1 MKRKKKLNKESVAE
15 DWCFVCKDGGLL
27 RICDYGDCLKACH
40 PQCVDKDD
48 SLLEND
54 ERWTCDWHR
63 CSVCNKP
70 PTFYCF
76 CCPLAVCSYCF
87 NDAEFAVIR
96 KNKGLC
102 DCCLE
107 LAWLIE
113 EKKDADSTGSKVDFY
128 DQGTVEFFFYGY
140 WEEIKK
146 KESLTSEQVILAYNQ
161 LKKGSDSHEHDEVK
175 EVTSESDDEFQLHI
189 FDDYTDRCKQIRRR
203 KRMKGQL
210 SAMKRKAKSKK
221 KKFIRRGSEV
231 KDGTSES
238 ESDDEFQLDIFDD
251 DTDGCKQIG
260 RRKSMKRQLSVIK
273 RKAKSKK
280 KKFIGWGSEPLLEFL
295 ASISKDTSTEMSQY
309 AVMDIIIEY
318 CKKNKLFDP
327 EIQKKINFDARLQT
341 LLGRKSVN
349 RNSIYNL
356 LTPHLADN
364 LELSEDEL
372 EFFAENIE
380 EDDLAP
386 RKRQQQ
392 SRSNE
397 KSNTKAEVVNFQKSC
412 FASMVPKNIKLLY
425 LRKSLV
431 EELSKQLETFEA
443 KVTGTFLRVK
453 CDPKD
458 HLQKNSH
465 MLVQV
470 IGVQK
475 TSTMNS
481 EIMLQVSNMVK
492 EVPIR
497 KLSDDDFTEEEC
509 EDLHQRVKNGKL
521 KRPTVVELEQKARSL
536 HEEITNHW
544 ISRELVLLQRRID
557 RANEKGW
564 RKEFCEYLD
573 SLQLLQKPEE
583 QLLLLREVPEVIA
596 DDVDPEPVLENSMIK
611 YEQEQNDGS
620 LESALG
626 RTTETP
632 CCDLKCNGTSCCQN
646 GATNAAG
653 IEAKDACNVDG
664 TKELESVIKYPQ
676 DCKYRKQYMRKKK
689 KELQSVVKDLN
700 KFNSVV
706 KDVEKI

>member
-1 MKRKKKLNKESVAE
+1 MKRKKKKLNKELVAE

-54 ERWTCDWHR
+54 ERWTC
-63 CSVCNKP
+63 
-70 PTFYCF
+70 
-76 CCPLAVCSYCF
+76 AVCSYCF

-113 EKKDADSTGSKVDFY
+113 EKKDVDSNGSKVDFY
-128 DQGTVEFFFYGY
+128 DRNTVEFLFYEY
-140 WEEIKK
+140 WEEVKK
-146 KESLTSEQVILAYNQ
+146 NESLASEQVILAYNR

-175 EVTSESDDEFQLHI
+175 ELTSESDDEFQLHI
-189 FDDYTDRCKQIRRR
+189 FDDYADRCKQIGRR

-210 SAMKRKAKSKK
+210 SAMKINAKSKK
-221 KKFIRRGSEV
+221 KKFIKLGSKVKDGTTESETDDEFQFDIFDDDTDRCKQIRRRKGMKGQLSAMKRKTKSKKKKFIRWGSEV

-238 ESDDEFQLDIFDD
+238 ESDDEFQLVIFDD
-251 DTDGCKQIG
+251 DTYRSKQIG
-260 RRKSMKRQLSVIK
+260 RRKRMKRQLSVMK

-295 ASISKDTSTEMSQY
+295 ASIGKDTSIEMSQY

-327 EIQKKINFDARLQT
+327 EIQKKINFDARLQA

-349 RNSIYNL
+349 RNCIYNL
-356 LTPHLADN
+356 LTPHLAEN
-364 LELSEDEL
+364 LELSEDKL
-372 EFFAENIE
+372 EFCAENID

-392 SRSNE
+392 SSSNE
-397 KSNTKAEVVNFQKSC
+397 KSNTKPEVVNFKKCC
-412 FASMVPKNIKLLY
+412 FASIVPKNIKLLY

-431 EELSKQLETFEA
+431 EEISKQLETFEA

-453 CDPKD
+453 CD

-475 TSTMNS
+475 TSTMNT

-509 EDLHQRVKNGKL
+509 EDLRQRVKNGLL
-521 KRPTVVELEQKARSL
+521 KRPTVEELEQKARSL
-536 HEEITNHW
+536 HEEITN
-544 ISRELVLLQRRID
+544 
-557 RANEKGW
+557 N
-564 RKEFCEYLD
+564 
-573 SLQLLQKPEE
+573 LLQKPEE
-583 QLLLLREVPEVIA
+583 QLRLLREVPEVIA
-596 DDVDPEPVLENSMIK
+596 DNVDPEPVFENVIIK
-611 YEQEQNDGS
+611 DEQEQNDGS
-620 LESALG
+620 SKSALG
-626 RTTETP
+626 RITETP
-632 CCDLKCNGTSCCQN
+632 CCDFKCNETSCCQN

-676 DCKYRKQYMRKKK
+676 DCKYRKKYMRKKK
-689 KELQSVVKDLN
+689 KGLQYQSK
-700 KFNSVV
+700 
-706 KDVEKI
+706 KI

>member
-1 MKRKKKLNKESVAE
+1 MKRKKKKLNKELVAE
-15 DWCFVCKDGGLL
+15 DWCFVCKDGGSL

-48 SLLEND
+48 TLLENN

-63 CSVCNKP
+63 CRVCNKP
-70 PTFYCF
+70 PKFYCF
-76 CCPLAVCSYCF
+76 CCPSAVCRYCF
-87 NDAEFAVIR
+87 NDAEFAAIR

-113 EKKDADSTGSKVDFY
+113 EKKDVDSNGSKVDFY
-128 DQGTVEFFFYGY
+128 DRNTVEFLFYEY
-140 WEEIKK
+140 WEEVKK
-146 KESLTSEQVILAYNQ
+146 KESLTSEQVILTYNQ

-175 EVTSESDDEFQLHI
+175 EVNSESDDEFQLHI
-189 FDDYTDRCKQIRRR
+189 FDDYADRCKQMGTR

-221 KKFIRRGSEV
+221 KKFIRWGSEV

-238 ESDDEFQLDIFDD
+238 EFQLVIFDD
-251 DTDGCKQIG
+251 DTYRCKQIG
-260 RRKSMKRQLSVIK
+260 RRKRMKGQLSVME
-273 RKAKSKK
+273 RKAKSNK
-280 KKFIGWGSEPLLEFL
+280 KKFIGWGSESLLEFL
-295 ASISKDTSTEMSQY
+295 ASIGKDTSIEMSQY

-327 EIQKKINFDARLQT
+327 EIRKKINFDARLQA

-356 LTPHLADN
+356 LTPHLAEN
-364 LELSEDEL
+364 LELPEDEL
-372 EFFAENIE
+372 EFCAENIY

-386 RKRQQQ
+386 WKRQQQ
-392 SRSNE
+392 SSSNE

-412 FASMVPKNIKLLY
+412 FASIVPKNIKLLY

-431 EELSKQLETFEA
+431 EEISKQLETFEA

-453 CDPKD
+453 CD

-475 TSTMNS
+475 NSTMNT

-509 EDLHQRVKNGKL
+509 EDLCQRVKNGLL
-521 KRPTVVELEQKARSL
+521 KRPTVMELEQKARSL
-536 HEEITNHW
+536 HEEITN
-544 ISRELVLLQRRID
+544 
-557 RANEKGW
+557 N
-564 RKEFCEYLD
+564 
-573 SLQLLQKPEE
+573 LLQKPEE
-583 QLLLLREVPEVIA
+583 QLRLLREVPEVIA
-596 DDVDPEPVLENSMIK
+596 DDVDPEPVFENVMIK
-611 YEQEQNDGS
+611 DDQEQNNGS
-620 LESALG
+620 SESALG

-632 CCDLKCNGTSCCQN
+632 CCDFKCNGTSCCQN
-646 GATNAAG
+646 GATDAAG
-653 IEAKDACNVDG
+653 IEARDACNVDG

-689 KELQSVVKDLN
+689 KKELQSVVKDLN
-700 KFNSVV
+700 KFNSIV